1 MVFLEFFINEVE
13 NTVKLFISLNNI
25 RYIVSA
31 WLVQSA
37 ATAILSVGIFDLKR
51 LFGPTAMRR

>member
-37 ATAILSVGIFDLKR
+37 ATAILSAVSLI
-51 LFGPTAMRR
+51 